1 MKRNNNKLESSRL
14 HSRVSKFGRENLRD
28 QAFFWQPKKM
38 PRASLSLLENV
49 LLPEHCFQEDKRVGN
64 KRPDKTDEGAL
75 WKESLGLQT
84 SKT

>member
-1 MKRNNNKLESSRL
+1 MKRNNNKLESLRL
-14 HSRVSKFGRENLRD
+14 NSQVSKFGQENLRD
-28 QAFFWQPKKM
+28 QAIFWQPKKM
-38 PRASLSLLENV
+38 RRANLSLRTNV

-64 KRPDKTDEGAL
+64 KRPDKTDRGAL